1 MYTDKSLYIYVLRD
15 TQIVF
20 CSFAQGCVVA
30 DVGKA
35 EAHFE
40 KALKRL
46 RLMMLMVN
54 ESYIYGLWMDNISN
68 HISIMNHHESYIY
81 G

>member
-40 KALKRL
+40 KAL
-46 RLMMLMVN
+46 N
-54 ESYIYGLWMDNISN
+54 TEGLDPEEIKQVRAPWSRW
-68 HISIMNHHESYIY
+68 SQT
-81 G
+81 

>member
-1 MYTDKSLYIYVLRD
+1 MCLCIQINRSIYTYIYVYIYVLRD

-40 KALKRL
+40 KAL
-46 RLMMLMVN
+46 N
-54 ESYIYGLWMDNISN
+54 TEGLDAEEIKQVRAPGSR
-68 HISIMNHHESYIY
+68 
-81 G
+81 

>member
-1 MYTDKSLYIYVLRD
+1 MYTHKSLYIYIYVYIYVSRD

-40 KALKRL
+40 KAL
-46 RLMMLMVN
+46 N
-54 ESYIYGLWMDNISN
+54 TEGLDPEEIKQVRAP
-68 HISIMNHHESYIY
+68 
-81 G
+81 